1 MDMQTHP
8 GHEGHAVHE
17 RPTPP
22 AAEGLKDPV
31 CGMTVTDQSPHV
43 LEQAGAPVYFCSA
56 RCKAKFAANPAQ
68 YLTAPVA
75 AAATALPVPEPA
87 VADTVYTCPMPP
99 EVRQHSTDLACRLA
113 WQ

>member
-1 MDMQTHP
+1 MDVQTHP

-56 RCKAKFAANPAQ
+56 RCKAKFAA
-68 YLTAPVA
+68 V
-75 AAATALPVPEPA
+75 
-87 VADTVYTCPMPP
+87 
-99 EVRQHSTDLACRLA
+99 EVRSFCEYAH
-113 WQ
+113 